1 MDPQPAYTVH
11 EADLERDRELIV
23 GLWRG
28 NLGEDARMARKYD
41 WFYRQCPYGAPLTLL
56 LRHEASGEWVGVA
69 SAGPRQM
76 VFGGRRVSA
85 GVLVDLAVLPAH
97 RSLGPAL
104 TLQTA
109 LMEAGAKRFDLLY
122 GFPNPKAAAVFRR
135 VGYAPLGELSRHARV
150 LRHGDHAHRLRSEE
164 HTSELQ
170 SLMRNSYAVFCLKK
184 KN

>member
-28 NLGEDARMARKYD
+28 NLGEDARIARKYD

-56 LRHEASGEWVGVA
+56 LRHEASGERLGVA

-85 GVLVDLAVLPAH
+85 GVLGDLAVLPAN
-97 RSLGPAL
+97 RSLSTDERRLGNECVRTCKYRGP
-104 TLQTA
+104 
-109 LMEAGAKRFDLLY
+109 
-122 GFPNPKAAAVFRR
+122 
-135 VGYAPLGELSRHARV
+135 
-150 LRHGDHAHRLRSEE
+150 
-164 HTSELQ
+164 
-170 SLMRNSYAVFCLKK
+170 
-184 KN
+184 

>member
-76 VFGGRRVSA
+76 VFGGRQIGRAS
-85 GVLVDLAVLPAH
+85 G
-97 RSLGPAL
+97 RG
-104 TLQTA
+104 
-109 LMEAGAKRFDLLY
+109 
-122 GFPNPKAAAVFRR
+122 R
-135 VGYAPLGELSRHARV
+135 VGQAGWIRV
-150 LRHGDHAHRLRSEE
+150 VAG
-164 HTSELQ
+164 T
-170 SLMRNSYAVFCLKK
+170 
-184 KN
+184 

>member
-69 SAGPRQM
+69 RAGPRQM

-85 GVLVDLAVLPAH
+85 GVL
-97 RSLGPAL
+97 RS
-104 TLQTA
+104 
-109 LMEAGAKRFDLLY
+109 EE
-122 GFPNPKAAAVFRR
+122 RR
-135 VGYAPLGELSRHARV
+135 VGKEFVSTCRSRGAP
-150 LRHGDHAHRLRSEE
+150 
-164 HTSELQ
+164 
-170 SLMRNSYAVFCLKK
+170 FP
-184 KN
+184 